1 MIVVG
6 LMSGTSHDSIDAAAA
21 RMTITGDTLHLE
33 PLGMVETGYPPALR
47 ADLVAALPPAP
58 TTAEALCRLDTQVGQ
73 AFADVAS
80 RAVDELCGGRADLVV
95 SHGQTLFHWV
105 DGGIVA
111 GTLQVGQP
119 AWVAERTGTTVVSDL
134 RARDVAAGGQGAPL
148 VSAFD
153 VLWLHDRPGVTVA
166 LNLGGIANVTVV
178 AAGRDPVAFDT
189 GPANALVDAAV
200 VRLTGGV
207 EAFDRDGALA
217 AAGTVDQALLARLL
231 AEPYYARPAP
241 KTTGKELFHPGYL
254 DEVFAAGDV
263 ATTAADVWAD
273 ADADRATDAPVD
285 RAAEADAADAA
296 PTSRSAQASPGADLV
311 ATLTELTARTVAD
324 AVLAHGGTSVVVS
337 GGGTRNPVLMSR
349 LAAHLPGV
357 EVVTSDDLGVP
368 SQAKEALAFA
378 VLGFLTVHGVP
389 ASVASCTGAGGARVL
404 GSITPG
410 DVWPPAQAAVAPPVR
425 LVVGAPPRSAAPDLD
440 ASPASASPATASP
453 VGPPAGPPVGPAD
466 ASPAV
471 VSTTTVTM
479 PSALAEDQQ

>member
-21 RMTITGDTLHLE
+21 RVTMADATVHLE
-33 PLGMVETGYPPALR
+33 PLGTVEVAYPPALR
-47 ADLVAALPPAP
+47 ADLVAALPPSP
-58 TTAEALCRLDTQVGQ
+58 TTVEALCRLDTQIGQ
-73 AFADVAS
+73 AFAEVAA
-80 RAVDELCGGRADLVV
+80 RAVDELCGGSADLVV

-105 DGGIVA
+105 EGGAVA

-119 AWVAERTGTTVVSDL
+119 AWVAERMGTTVVSDL

-153 VLWLHDRPGVTVA
+153 VLWLHDRPGVTAA

-200 VRLTGGV
+200 VRLTGGA

-217 AAGTVDQALLARLL
+217 AAGTVDEDLLARLL
-231 AEPYYARPAP
+231 DEPYYARPAP

-254 DEVFAAGDV
+254 DQIFAAAA
-263 ATTAADVWAD
+263 ATTAAEHGAGG
-273 ADADRATDAPVD
+273 
-285 RAAEADAADAA
+285 AAAGGAAADGASAPSAA
-296 PTSRSAQASPGADLV
+296 QPSPGADLV

-324 AVLAHGGTSVVVS
+324 AVLAHGATSVVAS
-337 GGGTRNPVLMSR
+337 GGGTRNPVLMAR

-357 EVVTSDDLGVP
+357 EVLTSDDLGIP

-378 VLGFLTVHGVP
+378 VLGSLTVHGVP
-389 ASVASCTGAGGARVL
+389 ASVASCTGARGARVL

-410 DVWPPAQAAVAPPVR
+410 DVWPPAQAAVAPPAR
-425 LVVGAPPRSAAPDLD
+425 LVVGAPPQPAAPGTAASSAA
-440 ASPASASPATASP
+440 ASTS
-453 VGPPAGPPVGPAD
+453 
-466 ASPAV
+466 
-471 VSTTTVTM
+471 VSV
-479 PSALAEDQQ
+479 PSTLAEDQR

>member
-21 RMTITGDTLHLE
+21 RVTMADATVHLE
-33 PLGMVETGYPPALR
+33 PLGTVEVAYPPALR
-47 ADLVAALPPAP
+47 ADLVAALPPSP
-58 TTAEALCRLDTQVGQ
+58 TTVEALCRLDTQIGQ
-73 AFADVAS
+73 AFADVAA
-80 RAVDELCGGRADLVV
+80 RAVDELCGGSADLVV

-105 DGGIVA
+105 EGGAVA

-200 VRLTGGV
+200 VRLTGGA

-217 AAGTVDQALLARLL
+217 AAGTVDEDLLARLL
-231 AEPYYARPAP
+231 DEPYYARPAP

-254 DEVFAAGDV
+254 DEIFAAAAATA
-263 ATTAADVWAD
+263 ATTAAVHGAGG
-273 ADADRATDAPVD
+273 A
-285 RAAEADAADAA
+285 AADGAA
-296 PTSRSAQASPGADLV
+296 ADGASAPSAAQPSPGADLV

-324 AVLAHGGTSVVVS
+324 AVLAHGATSVVAS
-337 GGGTRNPVLMSR
+337 GGGTRNPVLMAR

-357 EVVTSDDLGVP
+357 EVLTSDDLGIP

-389 ASVASCTGAGGARVL
+389 ASVASCTGARGARVL

-410 DVWPPAQAAVAPPVR
+410 DVWPPAQAAVAPPAR
-425 LVVGAPPRSAAPDLD
+425 LVVGASAQPAVPDTA
-440 ASPASASPATASP
+440 ASPAA
-453 VGPPAGPPVGPAD
+453 
-466 ASPAV
+466 
-471 VSTTTVTM
+471 VSTSVSV
-479 PSALAEDQQ
+479 PSTHAEDQR

>member
-21 RMTITGDTLHLE
+21 RVTMADATVHLE
-33 PLGMVETGYPPALR
+33 PLGTVEVAYPPALR
-47 ADLVAALPPAP
+47 ADLVAALPPSP
-58 TTAEALCRLDTQVGQ
+58 TTVEALCRLDTQIGQ
-73 AFADVAS
+73 AFADVAA
-80 RAVDELCGGRADLVV
+80 RAVDELCGGSADLVV

-105 DGGIVA
+105 EGGAVA

-200 VRLTGGV
+200 VRLTGGAQ
-207 EAFDRDGALA
+207 AFDRDGALA
-217 AAGTVDQALLARLL
+217 AAGTVDEDLLARLL
-231 AEPYYARPAP
+231 DEPYYARPAP

-254 DEVFAAGDV
+254 DEIFAAAAATA
-263 ATTAADVWAD
+263 ATTAAVHGAGG
-273 ADADRATDAPVD
+273 A
-285 RAAEADAADAA
+285 AADGASVSSAA
-296 PTSRSAQASPGADLV
+296 QPSPGADLV

-324 AVLAHGGTSVVVS
+324 AVLAHGATSVVAS
-337 GGGTRNPVLMSR
+337 GGGTRNPVLMAR

-357 EVVTSDDLGVP
+357 EVLTSDDLGIP

-389 ASVASCTGAGGARVL
+389 ASVASCTGARGARVL

-410 DVWPPAQAAVAPPVR
+410 DLWPPAQAAAAPPAR
-425 LVVGAPPRSAAPDLD
+425 LVVGAPPQPAAPGTA
-440 ASPASASPATASP
+440 ASPAAASPATAGPAVASPATASP
-453 VGPPAGPPVGPAD
+453 AA
-466 ASPAV
+466 
-471 VSTTTVTM
+471 VSTSVSV
-479 PSALAEDQQ
+479 PSTLAEDQR

>member
-1 MIVVG
+1 VIVVG

-21 RMTITGDTLHLE
+21 RVTMADATVHLE
-33 PLGMVETGYPPALR
+33 PLGTVEVAYPPALR
-47 ADLVAALPPAP
+47 ADLVAALPPSP
-58 TTAEALCRLDTQVGQ
+58 TTVEALCRLDTQIGQ
-73 AFADVAS
+73 AFAEVAA
-80 RAVDELCGGRADLVV
+80 RAVDELCGGSADLVV

-105 DGGIVA
+105 EGGAVA

-153 VLWLHDRPGVTVA
+153 VLWLHDRPGVAVA

-200 VRLTGGV
+200 VRLTGGAQ
-207 EAFDRDGALA
+207 AFDRDGALA
-217 AAGTVDQALLARLL
+217 AAGTVDEDLLARLL
-231 AEPYYARPAP
+231 DEPYYARPAP

-254 DEVFAAGDV
+254 DQIFAAAA
-263 ATTAADVWAD
+263 ATTAAEHGAGG
-273 ADADRATDAPVD
+273 A
-285 RAAEADAADAA
+285 AADGAA
-296 PTSRSAQASPGADLV
+296 ADGASASSAAQPSPGADLV

-324 AVLAHGGTSVVVS
+324 AVLAHGATSVVAS
-337 GGGTRNPVLMSR
+337 GGGTRNPVLMAR

-357 EVVTSDDLGVP
+357 EVLTSDDLGIP

-389 ASVASCTGAGGARVL
+389 ASVASCTGARGARVL

-410 DVWPPAQAAVAPPVR
+410 DVWPPAQAAVAPPAR
-425 LVVGAPPRSAAPDLD
+425 LVVGASAQPAAPGTA
-440 ASPASASPATASP
+440 ASPAAAGPAVASPATASP
-453 VGPPAGPPVGPAD
+453 AA
-466 ASPAV
+466 
-471 VSTTTVTM
+471 VSTSVTV
-479 PSALAEDQQ
+479 PSALAEDQR

>member
-21 RMTITGDTLHLE
+21 RVTMADATVHLE
-33 PLGMVETGYPPALR
+33 PLGTVEVAYPPALR
-47 ADLVAALPPAP
+47 ADLVAALPPSP
-58 TTAEALCRLDTQVGQ
+58 TTVEALCRLDTQIGQ
-73 AFADVAS
+73 AFADVAA
-80 RAVDELCGGRADLVV
+80 RAVDELCGGSANLVV

-105 DGGIVA
+105 EGGAVA

-153 VLWLHDRPGVTVA
+153 LLWLHDRPGVTAA

-200 VRLTGGV
+200 VRLTGGT

-217 AAGTVDQALLARLL
+217 AAGTVDEDLLERLL
-231 AEPYYARPAP
+231 DEPYYARPAP

-254 DEVFAAGDV
+254 DEIFAAAA
-263 ATTAADVWAD
+263 ATTAAEHSAGG
-273 ADADRATDAPVD
+273 A
-285 RAAEADAADAA
+285 AADGAA
-296 PTSRSAQASPGADLV
+296 ADGASAPSAAQPSPGADLV

-324 AVLAHGGTSVVVS
+324 AVLAHGATSVVAS
-337 GGGTRNPVLMSR
+337 GGGTRNPVLMAR

-357 EVVTSDDLGVP
+357 EVLTSDDLGIP

-389 ASVASCTGAGGARVL
+389 ASVASCTGARGARVL

-410 DVWPPAQAAVAPPVR
+410 DVWPPAQAAVAPPAR
-425 LVVGAPPRSAAPDLD
+425 LVVGASAQPAVPDTA
-440 ASPASASPATASP
+440 ASPAA
-453 VGPPAGPPVGPAD
+453 
-466 ASPAV
+466 
-471 VSTTTVTM
+471 VSTSVSV
-479 PSALAEDQQ
+479 PSTHAEDQR